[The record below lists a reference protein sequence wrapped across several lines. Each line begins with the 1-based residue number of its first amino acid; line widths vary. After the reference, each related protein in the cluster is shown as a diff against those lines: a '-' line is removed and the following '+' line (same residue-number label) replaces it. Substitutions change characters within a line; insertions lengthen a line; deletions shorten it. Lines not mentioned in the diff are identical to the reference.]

1 MMEYYLDIH
10 DFLVTVVHLMALETR
25 EVDEIFCQ
33 MYANNVNDL
42 ILSLSVS
49 IVTLREHK

>member
-42 ILSLSVS
+42 ILSLYINSN
-49 IVTLREHK
+49 TERA